1 MAGPELVKAI
11 GRYRET
17 GNPYNQTY
25 ISVVETKDGLI
36 TRYRDF
42 WNPLVAIESVGSVN
56 DAVRFSE

>member
-1 MAGPELVKAI
+1 M
-11 GRYRET
+11 
-17 GNPYNQTY
+17 
-25 ISVVETKDGLI
+25 ETKDALI